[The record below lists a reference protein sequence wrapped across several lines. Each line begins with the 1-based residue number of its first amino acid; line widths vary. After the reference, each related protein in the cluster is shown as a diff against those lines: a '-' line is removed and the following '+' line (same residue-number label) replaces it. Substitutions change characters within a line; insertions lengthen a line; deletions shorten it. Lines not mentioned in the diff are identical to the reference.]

1 MLKHWW
7 IHSARAVY
15 VAVAVM
21 ALVVGLI
28 GIVVPLLPTTPF
40 LLLSAWAAA
49 KGSPRFHAWLIRH
62 PWINEPLI
70 AWRDEG
76 AIPTR
81 AKRIAL
87 TMLSISWLALALGGI
102 PHLLLLGLSGLFF
115 ALGLFIA
122 RRPAPAYEAEVPPE
136 TIKLYEGC
144 VNYSDLRA
152 YSDPEVFH
160 E

>member
-49 KGSPRFHAWLIRH
+49 KGSPRFHTWLIRH

-76 AIPTR
+76 AIPTP
-81 AKRIAL
+81 AKRFAL
-87 TMLSISWLALALGGI
+87 TMLCISWLGLFVSEI
-102 PHLLLLGLSGLFF
+102 PSLLLLGLSGLMF
-115 ALGLFIA
+115 ALGCFIV
-122 RRPAPAYEAEVPPE
+122 RRPAPACEVEVPPE

-144 VNYSDLRA
+144 ANYSELRV